1 MRPVVGPV
9 IEFEGVTKVFPGGTV
24 AVDDVNL
31 VAPTGRTTVL
41 VGPPGCG
48 KTSLL
53 RMVNRMLDPSAGR
66 VLIAGQPNTS
76 VRRSALRRGIGYMVA
91 GGLFPHR
98 TVVRNIE
105 TVPLL
110 LGVGRGEARQ
120 LANSLLER
128 VGLSAAF
135 ADKYPAQLSAGQ
147 QARVALARALAA
159 DPPILL
165 MDSPFAALDP
175 AVRQDLQDD
184 LLELQRVAPKTILF
198 ATHDIDEAI
207 KLGDQIA
214 VMAEGHLVQ
223 LATPQTMLAAPGSE
237 YVADLLG
244 RDRGIRKLSFLSAGD
259 LPLTPVA
266 SIQAGSTGGRAQAV
280 AQTFGERWLLVLD
293 SDRRPRGWVDSQ
305 ALAPEA
311 IISGPLVHA
320 LGATFY
326 SDESLLAALDAA
338 ILSPSG
344 LAVCLNDEGLAVGVI
359 NHGEIARHL
368 ATLPANLWT
377 GGAVAAGG
385 PAIPGLPM
393 AAPPPVAEPA
403 ERQPPR
409 RTGPPEPGAGESM
422 RGRRRE
428 ALDSGPGEPTE
439 HTGTTWTTREE
450 PGGAARPGPDAAMP
464 RRVPAAQAA
473 TPVLNPVVKEAA
485 RPTPVMPIPAPAP
498 VVRPSGPPKQA
509 TVPMIRGA
517 ENTTSATRSANGSVD
532 PVTRWLIGGED
543 SGADDAAPLPTTP
556 PTPAAARSADRK
568 AGTAEPQWE
577 WSSELGQWVEVLR
590 TPADPPSGASAHAE
604 EGER

>member
-1 MRPVVGPV
+1 VSGGVGPV

-31 VAPTGRTTVL
+31 VAPTGRTTVI

-48 KTSLL
+48 KTTLL

-66 VLIAGQPNTS
+66 VIIGGQPNTS
-76 VRRSALRRGIGYMVA
+76 VRRSTLRRGIGYLGA

-120 LANSLLER
+120 LASGLLER

-165 MDSPFAALDP
+165 MDSPFAQLDP

-223 LATPQTMLAAPGSE
+223 LATPQTMLSAPGSE

-244 RDRGIRKLSFLSAGD
+244 RDRGIRKLSFLPAGE
-259 LPLTPVA
+259 LPLKPAACV
-266 SIQAGSTGGRAQAV
+266 QAGTTGSRAQTV
-280 AQTFGERWLLVLD
+280 AETFGERWLVVLD

-305 ALAPEA
+305 VLAPEA
-311 IISGPLVHA
+311 IISGAVVHPL
-320 LGATFY
+320 GGSFY
-326 SDESLLAALDAA
+326 ADESVLAALDAA

-344 LAVCLNDEGLAVGVI
+344 LAVCLSDDGLAAGVV
-359 NHGEIARHL
+359 NHGEIARYL

-385 PAIPGLPM
+385 PAIPGLPL
-393 AAPPPVAEPA
+393 AAPPPAPEPA
-403 ERQPPR
+403 ERQPTR
-409 RTGPPEPGAGESM
+409 RPGPPE
-422 RGRRRE
+422 RGKGKTAPIRTLDAFQSE
-428 ALDSGPGEPTE
+428 ATEPAET
-439 HTGTTWTTREE
+439 TGTTWTTREE
-450 PGGAARPGPDAAMP
+450 PGGAARPGPDAALP
-464 RRVPAAQAA
+464 RRVPVAQAA
-473 TPVLNPVVKEAA
+473 TPVVKEAA
-485 RPTPVMPIPAPAP
+485 RPTQVMPIPAPAP
-498 VVRPSGPPKQA
+498 VARPAAPPKQA
-509 TVPMIRGA
+509 TVPTIRGG
-517 ENTTSATRSANGSVD
+517 ENTTSATRTANGALD
-532 PVTRWLIGGED
+532 PVTRWLIGGESSVAED
-543 SGADDAAPLPTTP
+543 EEPTP
-556 PTPAAARSADRK
+556 PPAPRRSERAVG
-568 AGTAEPQWE
+568 AAEPQWE

-590 TPADPPSGASAHAE
+590 TPADPPSAAGAHAE

>member
-1 MRPVVGPV
+1 
-9 IEFEGVTKVFPGGTV
+9 
-24 AVDDVNL
+24 
-31 VAPTGRTTVL
+31 
-41 VGPPGCG
+41 
-48 KTSLL
+48 
-53 RMVNRMLDPSAGR
+53 
-66 VLIAGQPNTS
+66 
-76 VRRSALRRGIGYMVA
+76 MVA

-110 LGVGRGEARQ
+110 IGVGRGEARQ
-120 LANSLLER
+120 LASGLLER

-165 MDSPFAALDP
+165 MDSPFAQLDP

-244 RDRGIRKLSFLSAGD
+244 RDRGIRKLTFLPAGE
-259 LPLTPVA
+259 LPLTPAACV
-266 SIQAGSTGGRAQAV
+266 QAGTTGSRAQVV
-280 AQTFGERWLLVLD
+280 AETFGEHWLLVLD
-293 SDRRPRGWVDSQ
+293 SDRRPRGWVDSRV
-305 ALAPEA
+305 LAPEA
-311 IISGPLVHA
+311 IISGPVVHP
-320 LGATFY
+320 LGGSFY
-326 SDESLLAALDAA
+326 SDESVLAALDAA

-344 LAVCLNDEGLAVGVI
+344 LAVCLNDDGLAVGVV

-377 GGAVAAGG
+377 GGPVGAGG
-385 PAIPGLPM
+385 PAIPGLPIPI
-393 AAPPPVAEPA
+393 PPPAPEPAERKPTRRSGPQEPGTGEATPARPLNPLDFAPAEPA
-403 ERQPPR
+403 EQ
-409 RTGPPEPGAGESM
+409 
-422 RGRRRE
+422 
-428 ALDSGPGEPTE
+428 
-439 HTGTTWTTREE
+439 TGTTWTTREE
-450 PGGAARPGPDAAMP
+450 PGGAVRPGPDAALP
-464 RRVPAAQAA
+464 RRVPAGQAA
-473 TPVLNPVVKEAA
+473 TPVVKEVA
-485 RPTPVMPIPAPAP
+485 RPTPVMPIPAP
-498 VVRPSGPPKQA
+498 VVRPAAPPKQA
-509 TVPMIRGA
+509 TVPTIRGG
-517 ENTTSATRSANGSVD
+517 ENGAPATRSANGAVD

-543 SGADDAAPLPTTP
+543 SVADEDR
-556 PTPAAARSADRK
+556 PTPSPAPAVRSTERT
-568 AGTAEPQWE
+568 AGAGEPQWE

-590 TPADPPSGASAHAE
+590 TPADPVSPAGAHAE